1 MGAPPPQNTTH
12 RKAVVF
18 AGGAMR
24 LSPVV
29 DNDAFVVAADSGYD
43 NARAANVTVDVL
55 LGDMDSISPDGLQH
69 AERRDVTVTRYPVDK
84 DETDLELA
92 IDAAVASGAL
102 SIAIYGG
109 EGGRPSHL
117 FGVGLALANAR
128 WSHVTISWH
137 IKSAHVQVAL
147 PTRPVSIYTNAG
159 VVSLL
164 PLGIAQGVTT
174 TGLQWTLDDDDL
186 AAGTTRGLSN
196 RMTHEIATVSVSDGA
211 VLVIAEEPSDEDAH

>member
-1 MGAPPPQNTTH
+1 
-12 RKAVVF
+12 
-18 AGGAMR
+18 MR

-29 DNDAFVVAADSGYD
+29 DDDAFVVAADSGYD
-43 NARAANVTVDVL
+43 NARAANVAVDLL

-69 AERRDVTVTRYPVDK
+69 AERHDVTVTRYAVDK

-117 FGVGLALANAR
+117 FGVGLTLASAR

-137 IKSAHVQVAL
+137 IKSARVQVAL
-147 PTRPVSIYTNAG
+147 PTRPISIHTNAG
-159 VVSLL
+159 AVSLL
-164 PLGIAQGVTT
+164 PLGIARGVTT

-196 RMTHEIATVSVSDGA
+196 RMTHTIATVSVSDGA
-211 VLVIAEEPSDEDAH
+211 VLVIVEEPSDEDTQ